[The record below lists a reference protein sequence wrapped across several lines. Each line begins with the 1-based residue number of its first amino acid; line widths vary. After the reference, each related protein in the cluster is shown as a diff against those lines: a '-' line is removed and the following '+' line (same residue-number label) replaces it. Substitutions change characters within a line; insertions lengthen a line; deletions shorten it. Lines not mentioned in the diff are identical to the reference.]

1 MINLFCHQGEEGWE
15 DVDDDEEA
23 SDVPGSAF
31 APASD
36 FLGKRTGD

>member
-1 MINLFCHQGEEGWE
+1 MFYLFCPQGEEGWE

-23 SDVPGSAF
+23 IDVSGSAF